1 VAEQRKKA
9 AAHYMRSMGS
19 RNEVREKSDTAIA
32 TRILLNQ
39 AVAALDGLVA
49 SHPQSS
55 AAFND
60 AGPKSTSPA
69 R

>member
-1 VAEQRKKA
+1 
-9 AAHYMRSMGS
+9 MGS